1 MKTAIYILAFLSL
14 SIVGYGQALPY
25 NPPQMAAYWNPTG
38 AAWEPLTST
47 GGGQAL
53 STNPPP
59 LALYCLDGSG
69 KWVPMDGTCIGG
81 GDTTDGTVT
90 DFTAGTLSP
99 LFTTSVATS
108 TTTPALTFVISN
120 AAQNS
125 VLAGPASGGAGAYSF
140 QTAPAFSAA
149 NLTNFPA
156 TLVDTTSTQTLTN
169 KTVDGVTPTTFGF
182 LDATSSIQTQLNG
195 KQTAGTY
202 VTAVSCVTA
211 AGVSCTS
218 SGGATPA
225 LTFSLGAITPTSTNG
240 VSAAT
245 MAFMDAT
252 SSVQTQLNAKQANL
266 GFTPAHSGANSDIT
280 SLSGLTTPLSVA
292 QGGTGTASPL
302 TGIVRGGSPLTA
314 AEISGDCTTSGS
326 NAITCTKSNGTA
338 LGALATAG
346 AGTGVSIG
354 GGNLNSNAVYQLSFQ
369 PGLLTSVTNTIA
381 VFSKVSK
388 ASTVDNI
395 TGSAFLLSCISN
407 PTVTMYECGTSAT
420 CVSPT
425 AIGSVTVTAAGT
437 ATAGTVS
444 SASITAGDWVGFAIT
459 AGTCTSL
466 DIATN
471 AQVHSN

>member
-1 MKTAIYILAFLSL
+1 MRTVLYILALLSL
-14 SIVGYGQALPY
+14 STLGYGQALPY

-59 LALYCLDGSG
+59 LAIYCLNGSG

-90 DFTAGTLSP
+90 DFTAGALSP
-99 LFTTSVATS
+99 LFNTSVATS
-108 TTTPALTFVISN
+108 TTTPALTFTISN

-125 VLAGPASGGAGAYSF
+125 VLAGPASGGAGPYSF
-140 QTAPAFSAA
+140 QTAPTFSAA

-156 TLVDTTSTQTLTN
+156 TLVDTTSVQTLTN

-195 KQTAGTY
+195 KQASGTY

-211 AGVSCTS
+211 NGVSCTS

-225 LTFSLGAITPTSTNG
+225 LTFTLGAITPTSTNG

-252 SSVQTQLNAKQANL
+252 SSVQTQLNAKQASL

-280 SLSGLTTPLSVA
+280 SLTGLTTPLSVA
-292 QGGTGTASPL
+292 QGGTGTGSTL

-314 AEISGDCTTSGS
+314 SEISGDCTTSGS
-326 NAITCTKSNGTA
+326 NAITCTKTNGTQI
-338 LGALATAG
+338 ATG
-346 AGTGVSIG
+346 LSI
-354 GGNLNSNAVYQLSFQ
+354 
-369 PGLLTSVTNTIA
+369 
-381 VFSKVSK
+381 
-388 ASTVDNI
+388 
-395 TGSAFLLSCISN
+395 
-407 PTVTMYECGTSAT
+407 PT
-420 CVSPT
+420 
-425 AIGSVTVTAAGT
+425 GT
-437 ATAGTVS
+437 ATFSGGTGITSVVCAVGYLCNNTRGTLTIVAAVGATTGTIATVNF
-444 SASITAGDWVGFAIT
+444 SATLSAAPACFASQNGGSTAFGIGNSAPTTGAFNITAGISV
-459 AGTCTSL
+459 SL
-466 DIATN
+466 ATLTVN
-471 AQVHSN
+471 YQCQP